1 MVLAIDGYGQALKS
15 IELYQ
20 LSERSQQP
28 LEMQQQQSR
37 INPDL
42 DMNDLSESS
51 NVSTAVNIYQM
62 EIYGPLY
69 TYNRVDKC
77 YDCKH
82 RFIKNK
88 EASKSKSLL
97 QAALWNPV
105 ASQQSAD
112 YPYATF
118 VGAAGGFPINST
130 RSSEIHTYFSVNF
143 SIE

>member
-51 NVSTAVNIYQM
+51 NVSTIYQM
-62 EIYGPLY
+62 EMYGPLY
-69 TYNRVDKC
+69 TYNRVDKY
-77 YDCKH
+77 YDYKH

-97 QAALWNPV
+97 QAAIWNPA
-105 ASQQSAD
+105 ASQQSVD
-112 YPYATF
+112 YPYANF

-130 RSSEIHTYFSVNF
+130 RSFEIHTYFSFHF
-143 SIE
+143 SFE